1 MAPFS
6 VCGNATSL
14 LNVRREWCKER
25 NLCTRR
31 FHTPLAVSLRRGVDD
46 GIRSRG
52 YKPGRNRR
60 QGNVPVGSLRFC
72 RPSCSLHDE
81 AVDLFGERS
90 ECNRHGRATITVER
104 EKLFAFTFVDV
115 HEMKGTVGAL
125 VSAPT
130 DEILT
135 CPFEDERFVFHLGLL
150 RSSLVHV

>member
-72 RPSCSLHDE
+72 RPSCSLHGE
-81 AVDLFGERS
+81 SVDLFRISHESKYHDRTSSARNCEPLPAVPFIDVDMVKG
-90 ECNRHGRATITVER
+90 
-104 EKLFAFTFVDV
+104 AFP
-115 HEMKGTVGAL
+115 AL
-125 VSAPT
+125 VSTSA
-130 DEILT
+130 D
-135 CPFEDERFVFHLGLL
+135 DLL
-150 RSSLVHV
+150 ACWNDHD